1 MSRQQGFTL
10 LEILVVMALMGLM
23 YALVP
28 PMISTSGST
37 TELRAEARQ
46 LAAGLRKARSYA
58 MANHQESTLT
68 VDVEQHRFQVTGDA
82 KEYALPKA
90 SVLSVYTAQSEAVEN
105 KIAAIRFFPDG
116 SSTGG
121 AISVANGSTKFRV
134 DVDWLTGN
142 VAILD

>member
-28 PMISTSGST
+28 PIISTSGST

-58 MANHQESTLT
+58 MASHQESTLT
-68 VDVEQHRFQVTGDA
+68 VDVEQHRFQVTGDV
-82 KEYALPKA
+82 KEYALPKS
-90 SVLSVYTAQSEAVEN
+90 SVLSVYTAQSEAVED

-121 AISVANGSTKFRV
+121 AIGVANGGTKFRV

-142 VAILD
+142 VTILD